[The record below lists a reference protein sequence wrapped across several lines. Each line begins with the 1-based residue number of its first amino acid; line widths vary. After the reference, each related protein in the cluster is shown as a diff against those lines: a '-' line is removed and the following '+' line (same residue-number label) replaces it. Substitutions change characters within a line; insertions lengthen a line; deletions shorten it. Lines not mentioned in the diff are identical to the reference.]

1 MAELTAFALEIT
13 CPPVIPA
20 SAIREWMDTSPEKF
34 AYRCL
39 PLKMANQ
46 VGWWILNTASFEV
59 SWDGG
64 EDITS
69 IHFKND
75 EKPSSVASHFG
86 HGILTFCIPYLFRTS
101 TEYNLIAKGPA
112 NYPKHGIYALDG
124 LIETDWA
131 VSTFTMN
138 WIFTSKNEWV
148 SFCKD
153 EPICMIVPLKR
164 GELESFQ
171 CTIVPI
177 DSNPSLKAAHE
188 GWALS
193 REINLVENKLF
204 NDNSSEKWEKH
215 YLHGNYPGV
224 PKIKDTQKSIKLQEF
239 KDLRFLES

>member
-1 MAELTAFALEIT
+1 MAELTAFALENI

-20 SAIREWMDTSPEKF
+20 SAIREWMDTSQEKF

-215 YLHGNYPGV
+215 YLQGNYPGV